1 MRLVPVLLRRLA
13 LACAMLLPVI
23 AAPLRAQQVP
33 LDSVRVD
40 DPALVYAVTL
50 ANATTLVGRITMVS
64 ADSVRIA
71 SAAMTATVARRE
83 VRTVRAYPATALHD
97 GVLWPENPHATRL
110 LFAPTA
116 IPLRRGEGYFADF
129 WIFFASAATGVTDR
143 FTLGAGMSLFPSDN
157 FADNIFYAL
166 PKYTVVSQPK
176 LKVALGALMASVP
189 WDSNDDGSRR
199 RQSLGILYGVATT
212 GSRESNLTL
221 GAGWG
226 YVGGTLAD
234 KPVITLGGQ
243 HRATKRIALI
253 SENWFVPFD
262 GNDVGGFVSY
272 GVRML
277 GEKIAVDLALGSPV
291 GAEEFY
297 FPGIPLLGFAIK
309 F

>member
-1 MRLVPVLLRRLA
+1 
-13 LACAMLLPVI
+13 
-23 AAPLRAQQVP
+23 VP
-33 LDSVRVD
+33 LDSVRLD
-40 DPALVYAVTL
+40 DPTLVYAVTL
-50 ANATTLVGRITMVS
+50 TNATTLIGRITLVN
-64 ADSVRIA
+64 ADSVRVV
-71 SAAMTATVARRE
+71 SSAMTATVARRE
-83 VRTVRAYPATALHD
+83 VRSVRAYPATALHG

-116 IPLRRGEGYFADF
+116 IPLRRGEGYVADF
-129 WIFFASAATGVTDR
+129 WIFFASAAVGVTDR
-143 FTLGAGMSLFPSDN
+143 FTMGAGMSLLPLDN

-166 PKYTVVSQPK
+166 PKYTVISQPR

-189 WDSNDDGSRR
+189 WSSNDEGNRR

-212 GSRESNLTL
+212 GSPESNLTL

-226 YVGGTLAD
+226 YVGGTLAN
-234 KPVITLGGQ
+234 KPVLTVGGQ

-262 GNDVGGFVSY
+262 NDVGGFVSY

-291 GAEEFY
+291 GADTFY
-297 FPGIPLLGFAIK
+297 LPGIPLLGFAFK

>member
-1 MRLVPVLLRRLA
+1 MPMAPVLFRRLA
-13 LACAMLLPVI
+13 LACAVMLPVI
-23 AAPLRAQQVP
+23 AAPLRAQPVS
-33 LDSVRVD
+33 LDSIRID

-50 ANATTLVGRITMVS
+50 TNATTLIGRITLVS
-64 ADSVRIA
+64 ADSVRVV
-71 SAAMTATVARRE
+71 SSAMTATVARRE
-83 VRTVRAYPATALHD
+83 VRSVRAYPATALHD

-116 IPLRRGEGYFADF
+116 IPLRRGEGYVADF
-129 WIFFASAATGVTDR
+129 WIFFASAATGITDR
-143 FTLGAGMSLFPSDN
+143 FTLGAGMSLFPLDN
-157 FADNIFYAL
+157 FTDNLFYAL
-166 PKYTVVSQPK
+166 PKYTVISQPR

-189 WDSNDDGSRR
+189 WSSNDDGGRR

-212 GSRESNLTL
+212 GSTESNLTL

-226 YVGGTLAD
+226 YVGGTLAN
-234 KPVITLGGQ
+234 KPVITVGGQ

-253 SENWFVPFD
+253 SENWFIPFD
-262 GNDVGGFVSY
+262 NGGGGFVSY

-291 GAEEFY
+291 GADTFY
-297 FPGIPLLGFAIK
+297 FPGIPLLGFAFK

>member
-1 MRLVPVLLRRLA
+1 MPMAPVLFRRLA
-13 LACAMLLPVI
+13 LACAMMLPII
-23 AAPLRAQQVP
+23 AAPLRAQPVP
-33 LDSVRVD
+33 IDSVRID

-50 ANATTLVGRITMVS
+50 TNATTLIGRITLVS
-64 ADSVRIA
+64 ADSVRVV

-83 VRTVRAYPATALHD
+83 VRSVRAYPATALHD

-129 WIFFASAATGVTDR
+129 WIFFASAAVGVTDR
-143 FTLGAGMSLFPSDN
+143 FTMGAGMSLFPSDD
-157 FADNIFYAL
+157 FTDNLFYAL
-166 PKYTVVSQPK
+166 PKYTVVSQPR

-189 WDSNDDGSRR
+189 WSSNDDGGRR

-212 GSRESNLTL
+212 GSPESNLTL

-226 YVGGTLAD
+226 YVGGTLAN
-234 KPVITLGGQ
+234 KPVITVGGQ
-243 HRATKRIALI
+243 HRATKRLALI
-253 SENWFVPFD
+253 SENWFIPFD
-262 GNDVGGFVSY
+262 NGGGGFVSY

-291 GAEEFY
+291 GTDKFY
-297 FPGIPLLGFAIK
+297 FPGIPLLGFAFK

>member
-1 MRLVPVLLRRLA
+1 
-13 LACAMLLPVI
+13 MLPII
-23 AAPLRAQQVP
+23 AAPLRAQPVP
-33 LDSVRVD
+33 LDSVRID

-50 ANATTLVGRITMVS
+50 TNATTLIGRITLVS
-64 ADSVRIA
+64 ADSVRVV
-71 SAAMTATVARRE
+71 SSAMTATVARRE
-83 VRTVRAYPATALHD
+83 VRSVRAYPATALHD

-116 IPLRRGEGYFADF
+116 IPLRRGEGYVADF
-129 WIFFASAATGVTDR
+129 WIFFASAATGITDR
-143 FTLGAGMSLFPSDN
+143 FTLGAGMSLFPLDN
-157 FADNIFYAL
+157 FTDNLFYAL
-166 PKYTVVSQPK
+166 PKYTVISQPR

-189 WDSNDDGSRR
+189 WSSNDDGGRR

-212 GSRESNLTL
+212 GSTESNLTL

-226 YVGGTLAD
+226 YVGGTLAN
-234 KPVITLGGQ
+234 KPVITVGGQ

-253 SENWFVPFD
+253 SENWFIPFD
-262 GNDVGGFVSY
+262 NGGGGFVSY

-291 GAEEFY
+291 GADTFY
-297 FPGIPLLGFAIK
+297 FPGIPLLGFAFK

>member
-1 MRLVPVLLRRLA
+1 MPMAPVLFRRLA
-13 LACAMLLPVI
+13 LACAVMLPVI
-23 AAPLRAQQVP
+23 AAPLRAQPVS
-33 LDSVRVD
+33 LDSIRID

-50 ANATTLVGRITMVS
+50 TNATTLIGRITLVS
-64 ADSVRIA
+64 ADSVRVV
-71 SAAMTATVARRE
+71 SSAMTATVARRE
-83 VRTVRAYPATALHD
+83 VRSVRAYPATALHD

-116 IPLRRGEGYFADF
+116 IPLRRGEGYVADF
-129 WIFFASAATGVTDR
+129 WIFFASAATGITDR
-143 FTLGAGMSLFPSDN
+143 FTLGAGMSLFPLDN
-157 FADNIFYAL
+157 FTDNLFYAL
-166 PKYTVVSQPK
+166 PKYTVISQPR

-189 WDSNDDGSRR
+189 WSSNDDGGRR

-212 GSRESNLTL
+212 GSTESNLTL

-226 YVGGTLAD
+226 YVGGTLAN
-234 KPVITLGGQ
+234 KPVITVGGQ

-262 GNDVGGFVSY
+262 NGGGGFVSY

-291 GAEEFY
+291 GADTFY
-297 FPGIPLLGFAIK
+297 FPGIPLLGFAFK

>member
-1 MRLVPVLLRRLA
+1 MPMSPVLFRRLA
-13 LACAMLLPVI
+13 LACAVI
-23 AAPLRAQQVP
+23 LSIVAAPLRAQPVP
-33 LDSVRVD
+33 IDSVRID

-50 ANATTLVGRITMVS
+50 TNATTLIGRITLVS
-64 ADSVRIA
+64 ADSVRVV

-83 VRTVRAYPATALHD
+83 VRSVRAYPATALHD

-129 WIFFASAATGVTDR
+129 WIFFASAATGITDR
-143 FTLGAGMSLFPSDN
+143 FTMGAGMSLLPLNN
-157 FADNIFYAL
+157 FGDNIFYAL
-166 PKYTVVSQPK
+166 PKYTVVSQPR
-176 LKVALGALMASVP
+176 LKVALGALVASVP
-189 WDSNDDGSRR
+189 WSSNDDGGRR

-212 GSRESNLTL
+212 GSPESNLTL

-226 YVGGTLAD
+226 YVGGTLAN
-234 KPVITLGGQ
+234 KPVITVGGQ

-262 GNDVGGFVSY
+262 NEVGGFVSY

-291 GAEEFY
+291 GADTFY
-297 FPGIPLLGFAIK
+297 FPGIPLLGFAFK

>member
-1 MRLVPVLLRRLA
+1 MVIASVLFRRLA
-13 LACAMLLPVI
+13 LTCAVMLTII
-23 AAPLRAQQVP
+23 AAPLRAQPVP
-33 LDSVRVD
+33 LDSVRID

-50 ANATTLVGRITMVS
+50 SNATTLIGRVTLVS
-64 ADSVRIA
+64 ADSVRVV

-83 VRTVRAYPATALHD
+83 VRSVRAYPATALHD

-116 IPLRRGEGYFADF
+116 IPLRRGEGYVADF

-143 FTLGAGMSLFPSDN
+143 FTLGVGMSLLPLDD

-166 PKYTVVSQPK
+166 PKYTVVSQPR

-189 WDSNDDGSRR
+189 WTRNDDGNRR

-212 GSRESNLTL
+212 GSPESNLTL

-226 YVGGTLAD
+226 YVGGTLAN
-234 KPVITLGGQ
+234 KPVLTVGGQ

-262 GNDVGGFVSY
+262 NDVGGFVSY

-291 GAEEFY
+291 GADTFY
-297 FPGIPLLGFAIK
+297 FPGIPLLGFAFK

>member
-1 MRLVPVLLRRLA
+1 MLMAPVLFRRLA
-13 LACAMLLPVI
+13 LACAVMLPIV
-23 AAPLRAQQVP
+23 AAPLRAQTVP
-33 LDSVRVD
+33 LDSVRID

-50 ANATTLVGRITMVS
+50 SNATTLIGRITLLS
-64 ADSVRIA
+64 ADSVRVV

-83 VRTVRAYPATALHD
+83 VRSVRAYPASALHD

-116 IPLRRGEGYFADF
+116 LPLRRGEGYVADF
-129 WIFFASAATGVTDR
+129 WIFFASAAIGVTDR
-143 FTLGAGMSLFPSDN
+143 FTLGAGMSLFPLDN

-166 PKYTVVSQPK
+166 PKYTVVSQPR

-189 WDSNDDGSRR
+189 WSSNDDGNRR

-212 GSRESNLTL
+212 GSPESNLTL

-226 YVGGTLAD
+226 YVGGTLAN
-234 KPVITLGGQ
+234 KPVITVGGQ

-277 GEKIAVDLALGSPV
+277 GDKIAVDLALGSPV
-291 GAEEFY
+291 GGDTFY
-297 FPGIPLLGFAIK
+297 FPGVPLLGFAFK

>member
-1 MRLVPVLLRRLA
+1 MPMAPVLFRRLA
-13 LACAMLLPVI
+13 LACAMMLPII
-23 AAPLRAQQVP
+23 AAPLRAQPVP
-33 LDSVRVD
+33 IDSVRID

-50 ANATTLVGRITMVS
+50 TNATTLIGRITLVS
-64 ADSVRIA
+64 ADSVRVV

-83 VRTVRAYPATALHD
+83 VRSVRAYPATALHD

-129 WIFFASAATGVTDR
+129 WIFFASAAVGVTDR
-143 FTLGAGMSLFPSDN
+143 FTLGAGMSLLPLGN
-157 FADNIFYAL
+157 FGDNIFYAL
-166 PKYTVVSQPK
+166 PKYTVVSQPR

-189 WDSNDDGSRR
+189 WTRSDDGNRR

-212 GSRESNLTL
+212 GSPESNLTI
-221 GAGWG
+221 GTGWG
-226 YVGGTLAD
+226 YVGGTLAN
-234 KPVITLGGQ
+234 KPVLTVGGQ

-262 GNDVGGFVSY
+262 NGGGGFVSY

-291 GAEEFY
+291 GTDTFY
-297 FPGIPLLGFAIK
+297 FPGIPLLGFAFK

>member
-1 MRLVPVLLRRLA
+1 MLMAPVLFRRLA
-13 LACAMLLPVI
+13 LACAVMLPIV
-23 AAPLRAQQVP
+23 AAPLRAQTVP
-33 LDSVRVD
+33 LDSVRID

-50 ANATTLVGRITMVS
+50 SNATTLIGRITLVS
-64 ADSVRIA
+64 ADSVRVV

-83 VRTVRAYPATALHD
+83 VRSVRAYPASALHD

-116 IPLRRGEGYFADF
+116 LPLRRGEGYVADF
-129 WIFFASAATGVTDR
+129 WIFFASAAIGVTDR
-143 FTLGAGMSLFPSDN
+143 FTLGAGMSLFPLDN

-166 PKYTVVSQPK
+166 PKYTVVSQPR

-189 WDSNDDGSRR
+189 WSSNDDGTRR

-212 GSRESNLTL
+212 GSPESNLTL

-226 YVGGTLAD
+226 YVGGTLAN
-234 KPVITLGGQ
+234 KPVITVGGQ

-291 GAEEFY
+291 GADTFY
-297 FPGIPLLGFAIK
+297 FPGVPLLGFAFK

>member
-1 MRLVPVLLRRLA
+1 MPMAPVLFRRLA
-13 LACAMLLPVI
+13 LACAMMLPII
-23 AAPLRAQQVP
+23 AAPLRAQPVP
-33 LDSVRVD
+33 IDSVRID

-50 ANATTLVGRITMVS
+50 TNATTLIGRITLVS
-64 ADSVRIA
+64 ADSVRVV

-83 VRTVRAYPATALHD
+83 VRSVRAYPATALHD

-129 WIFFASAATGVTDR
+129 WIFFASAAVGVTDR
-143 FTLGAGMSLFPSDN
+143 FTMGAGMSLFPSDD
-157 FADNIFYAL
+157 FTDNLFYAL
-166 PKYTVVSQPK
+166 PKYTVVSQPR

-189 WDSNDDGSRR
+189 WTRSDDGNRR

-212 GSRESNLTL
+212 GSPESNLTL

-226 YVGGTLAD
+226 YVGGTLAN
-234 KPVITLGGQ
+234 KPVLTVGGQ

-262 GNDVGGFVSY
+262 NDVGGFVSY

-291 GAEEFY
+291 GTDTFY
-297 FPGIPLLGFAIK
+297 FPGIPLLGFAFK

>member
-1 MRLVPVLLRRLA
+1 MLIAPVLFRRLA
-13 LACAMLLPVI
+13 LACAAILCLV
-23 AAPLRAQQVP
+23 AAPLRAQPVP
-33 LDSVRVD
+33 LDSVRLD
-40 DPALVYAVTL
+40 DPTLVYAVTL
-50 ANATTLVGRITMVS
+50 TNATTLIGRITLVN
-64 ADSVRIA
+64 ADSVRVV
-71 SAAMTATVARRE
+71 SSAMTATVARRE
-83 VRTVRAYPATALHD
+83 VRSVRAYPATALHG

-116 IPLRRGEGYFADF
+116 IPLRRGEGYVADF
-129 WIFFASAATGVTDR
+129 WIFFASAAVGVTDR
-143 FTLGAGMSLFPSDN
+143 FTMGAGMSLLPLDN

-166 PKYTVVSQPK
+166 PKYTMISQPR

-189 WDSNDDGSRR
+189 WSSNDEGNRR

-212 GSRESNLTL
+212 GSPESNLTL

-226 YVGGTLAD
+226 YVGGTLAN
-234 KPVITLGGQ
+234 KPVLTVGGQ

-262 GNDVGGFVSY
+262 NDVGGFVSY

-291 GAEEFY
+291 GADTFY
-297 FPGIPLLGFAIK
+297 FPGIPLLGFAFK

>member
-1 MRLVPVLLRRLA
+1 MPMSPVLFRRLA
-13 LACAMLLPVI
+13 LACAVI
-23 AAPLRAQQVP
+23 LSIVAAPLRAQPVS
-33 LDSVRVD
+33 LDSVRID

-50 ANATTLVGRITMVS
+50 TNATTLIGRITLVS
-64 ADSVRIA
+64 ADSVRVV
-71 SAAMTATVARRE
+71 SSAMTATVARRE
-83 VRTVRAYPATALHD
+83 VRTVRAYPASALHD

-129 WIFFASAATGVTDR
+129 WIFFASAATGITDR
-143 FTLGAGMSLFPSDN
+143 FTMGAGMSLLPLDN
-157 FADNIFYAL
+157 FGDNIFYAL
-166 PKYTVVSQPK
+166 PKYTVVSQPR
-176 LKVALGALMASVP
+176 LKVALGALIASVP
-189 WDSNDDGSRR
+189 WSSNDDGGRR

-212 GSRESNLTL
+212 GSPESNLTL

-226 YVGGTLAD
+226 YVGGTLAN
-234 KPVITLGGQ
+234 KPVITVGGQ

-262 GNDVGGFVSY
+262 NGGGGFVSY

-291 GAEEFY
+291 GADTFY
-297 FPGIPLLGFAIK
+297 FPGIPLLGFAFK

>member
-1 MRLVPVLLRRLA
+1 MLITPVLFRRLA
-13 LACAMLLPVI
+13 LACAAMLPLI
-23 AAPLRAQQVP
+23 AAPLRAQPVP
-33 LDSVRVD
+33 IDSVRID

-50 ANATTLVGRITMVS
+50 TNATTLIGRITLVS
-64 ADSVRIA
+64 ADSVRVV
-71 SAAMTATVARRE
+71 SSAMTATVARRE
-83 VRTVRAYPATALHD
+83 VRSVRAYPATALHD
-97 GVLWPENPHATRL
+97 GVLWPENPHTTRL

-116 IPLRRGEGYFADF
+116 IPLRRGEGYVADF
-129 WIFFASAATGVTDR
+129 WIFFASAATGITDR
-143 FTLGAGMSLFPSDN
+143 FTLGAGMSIFPSDD
-157 FADNIFYAL
+157 FTDNLFYAL
-166 PKYTVVSQPK
+166 PKYTVVSQPR

-189 WDSNDDGSRR
+189 WSSNDDGGRR

-212 GSRESNLTL
+212 GSPESNLTL

-226 YVGGTLAD
+226 YVGGTLAN
-234 KPVITLGGQ
+234 KPVITAGGQ

-262 GNDVGGFVSY
+262 NGGGGFVSY

-291 GAEEFY
+291 GTDKFF
-297 FPGIPLLGFAIK
+297 FPGIPLLGFAFK

>member
-1 MRLVPVLLRRLA
+1 MPMAPVLFRRLA
-13 LACAMLLPVI
+13 LACAVMLPLI
-23 AAPLRAQQVP
+23 AAPLRAQLVP
-33 LDSVRVD
+33 LDSVRID
-40 DPALVYAVTL
+40 DPTLVYAVTL
-50 ANATTLVGRITMVS
+50 SNATTLIGRVTLVS
-64 ADSVRIA
+64 ADSVRVV

-83 VRTVRAYPATALHD
+83 VRSVRAYPATALHD

-116 IPLRRGEGYFADF
+116 IPLRRGEGYVADF

-143 FTLGAGMSLFPSDN
+143 FTLGAGMSLLPLDN
-157 FADNIFYAL
+157 FGDNIFYAL
-166 PKYTVVSQPK
+166 PKYTVVSQPR

-189 WDSNDDGSRR
+189 WTRSDDGNRR

-212 GSRESNLTL
+212 GSPESNLTL

-226 YVGGTLAD
+226 YVGGTLAN
-234 KPVITLGGQ
+234 KPVLTVGGQ

-262 GNDVGGFVSY
+262 NDVGGFVSY

-291 GAEEFY
+291 GADAFY
-297 FPGIPLLGFAIK
+297 FPGIPLLGFAFK

>member
-1 MRLVPVLLRRLA
+1 MPMAPVLFRRLA
-13 LACAMLLPVI
+13 LACAMMLPII
-23 AAPLRAQQVP
+23 AAPLRAQPVP
-33 LDSVRVD
+33 IDSVRID

-50 ANATTLVGRITMVS
+50 TNATTLIGRITLVS
-64 ADSVRIA
+64 ADSVRVV

-83 VRTVRAYPATALHD
+83 VRSVRAYPATALHD

-129 WIFFASAATGVTDR
+129 WIFFASAAVGVTDR
-143 FTLGAGMSLFPSDN
+143 FTMGAGMSLFPSDD
-157 FADNIFYAL
+157 FTDNLFYAL
-166 PKYTVVSQPK
+166 PKYTVVSQPR

-189 WDSNDDGSRR
+189 WSSNDDGGRR

-212 GSRESNLTL
+212 GSPESNLTL

-226 YVGGTLAD
+226 YVGGTLAN
-234 KPVITLGGQ
+234 KPVITVGGQ
-243 HRATKRIALI
+243 HRATKRLALI
-253 SENWFVPFD
+253 SENWFIPFD
-262 GNDVGGFVSY
+262 NGGGGFVSY

-291 GAEEFY
+291 GTDTFY
-297 FPGIPLLGFAIK
+297 FPGIPLLGFAFK

>member
-1 MRLVPVLLRRLA
+1 MLITPVLFRRLA
-13 LACAMLLPVI
+13 LACAAMLPLI
-23 AAPLRAQQVP
+23 AAPLRAQPVP
-33 LDSVRVD
+33 IDSVRID

-50 ANATTLVGRITMVS
+50 TNATTLIGRITLVS
-64 ADSVRIA
+64 ADSVRVVS
-71 SAAMTATVARRE
+71 SAMSATVARRE
-83 VRTVRAYPATALHD
+83 VRSVRAYPATALHD
-97 GVLWPENPHATRL
+97 GVLWPENPHTTRL

-116 IPLRRGEGYFADF
+116 IPLRRGEGYVADF
-129 WIFFASAATGVTDR
+129 WIFFASAATGITDR
-143 FTLGAGMSLFPSDN
+143 FTLGAGMSLFPFDN
-157 FADNIFYAL
+157 FTDNLFYAL
-166 PKYTVVSQPK
+166 PKYTVVSQPR

-189 WDSNDDGSRR
+189 WSSNDDGGRR

-212 GSRESNLTL
+212 GSPESNLTL

-226 YVGGTLAD
+226 YVGGTLAN
-234 KPVITLGGQ
+234 KPVITVGGQ

-262 GNDVGGFVSY
+262 NGGGGFVSY

-291 GAEEFY
+291 GTDKFF
-297 FPGIPLLGFAIK
+297 FPGIPLLGFAFK

>member
-1 MRLVPVLLRRLA
+1 
-13 LACAMLLPVI
+13 
-23 AAPLRAQQVP
+23 
-33 LDSVRVD
+33 
-40 DPALVYAVTL
+40 VYAVTL
-50 ANATTLVGRITMVS
+50 TNATTLIGRITLVS
-64 ADSVRIA
+64 ADSVRVV
-71 SAAMTATVARRE
+71 SSTMTATVARRE
-83 VRTVRAYPATALHD
+83 VRSVRAYPATALHD

-116 IPLRRGEGYFADF
+116 IPLRRGEGYVADF
-129 WIFFASAATGVTDR
+129 WIFFASAAVGVTDR
-143 FTLGAGMSLFPSDN
+143 FTMGAGMSLLPLDN

-166 PKYTVVSQPK
+166 PKYTVISQPR

-189 WDSNDDGSRR
+189 WTRNDDGNRR

-212 GSRESNLTL
+212 GSPESNLTL

-226 YVGGTLAD
+226 YVGGTLAN

-243 HRATKRIALI
+243 HRATKRLALI

-262 GNDVGGFVSY
+262 NDVGGFVSY

-291 GAEEFY
+291 GADTFY
-297 FPGIPLLGFAIK
+297 FPGIPLLGFAFK

>member
-1 MRLVPVLLRRLA
+1 MLMAPVLFRRLA
-13 LACAMLLPVI
+13 LACAVMLPVA
-23 AAPLRAQQVP
+23 AAPLRAQTVP
-33 LDSVRVD
+33 LDSVRID

-50 ANATTLVGRITMVS
+50 SNATTLIGRVTLVS
-64 ADSVRIA
+64 ADSVRVV

-83 VRTVRAYPATALHD
+83 VRSVRAYPATALHD

-116 IPLRRGEGYFADF
+116 IPLRRGEGYVADF

-143 FTLGAGMSLFPSDN
+143 FTLGAGMSLLPLDN
-157 FADNIFYAL
+157 FGDNIFYAL
-166 PKYTVVSQPK
+166 PKYTVVSQPR

-189 WDSNDDGSRR
+189 WTRSDDGNRR

-212 GSRESNLTL
+212 GSPESNLTL

-226 YVGGTLAD
+226 YVGGTLAN
-234 KPVITLGGQ
+234 KPVLTVGGQ

-262 GNDVGGFVSY
+262 NDVGGFVSY

-291 GAEEFY
+291 GADTFY
-297 FPGIPLLGFAIK
+297 FPGIPLLGFAFK

>member
-1 MRLVPVLLRRLA
+1 MLMAPVLFRRFA
-13 LACAMLLPVI
+13 LACAVMLTIV
-23 AAPLRAQQVP
+23 AAPLRAQAVP
-33 LDSVRVD
+33 LDSVRID

-50 ANATTLVGRITMVS
+50 SNATTLIGRITLVS
-64 ADSVRIA
+64 ADSVRVV

-83 VRTVRAYPATALHD
+83 VRAVRAYPASALHN

-110 LFAPTA
+110 IFAPTA
-116 IPLRRGEGYFADF
+116 IPLRRGEGYVADF
-129 WIFFASAATGVTDR
+129 WIFFASAAIGVTDR
-143 FTLGAGMSLFPSDN
+143 FTLGAGMSLFPLDN

-166 PKYTVVSQPK
+166 PKYTVVSQPR

-189 WDSNDDGSRR
+189 WSSNDDGNRR

-212 GSRESNLTL
+212 GSPESNLTL

-226 YVGGTLAD
+226 YVGGTLAN
-234 KPVITLGGQ
+234 KPVLTVGGQ

-262 GNDVGGFVSY
+262 NEVGGFVSY

-291 GAEEFY
+291 GADTFY
-297 FPGIPLLGFAIK
+297 FPGIPLLGFAFK

>member
-1 MRLVPVLLRRLA
+1 MPMAPVLFRRLA
-13 LACAMLLPVI
+13 LACAVMLPVI
-23 AAPLRAQQVP
+23 AAPLRAQPVS
-33 LDSVRVD
+33 LDSIRID

-50 ANATTLVGRITMVS
+50 TNATTLIGRITLVS
-64 ADSVRIA
+64 ADSVRVV
-71 SAAMTATVARRE
+71 SSAMTATVARRE
-83 VRTVRAYPATALHD
+83 VRSVRAYPATALHD

-116 IPLRRGEGYFADF
+116 IPLRRGEGYVADF
-129 WIFFASAATGVTDR
+129 WIFFASAATGITDR
-143 FTLGAGMSLFPSDN
+143 FTLGAGMSLFPLDN
-157 FADNIFYAL
+157 FTDNLFYAL
-166 PKYTVVSQPK
+166 PKYTVISQPR

-189 WDSNDDGSRR
+189 WSSNDDGGRR

-212 GSRESNLTL
+212 GSTESNLTL

-226 YVGGTLAD
+226 YVGGTLAN
-234 KPVITLGGQ
+234 KPVITVGGQ

-262 GNDVGGFVSY
+262 NGGGGFVSY

-277 GEKIAVDLALGSPV
+277 GEKIAVDLAMGSPV
-291 GAEEFY
+291 GADTFY
-297 FPGIPLLGFAIK
+297 FPGIPLLGFAFK

>member
-1 MRLVPVLLRRLA
+1 MPMAPVLFRRLA
-13 LACAMLLPVI
+13 LACAVMLPVI
-23 AAPLRAQQVP
+23 AAPLRAQPVS
-33 LDSVRVD
+33 LDSIRID

-50 ANATTLVGRITMVS
+50 TNATTLIGRITLVS
-64 ADSVRIA
+64 ADSVRVV
-71 SAAMTATVARRE
+71 SSAMTATVARRE
-83 VRTVRAYPATALHD
+83 VRSVRAYPATALHD

-116 IPLRRGEGYFADF
+116 IPLRRGEGYVADF
-129 WIFFASAATGVTDR
+129 WIFFASAATGITDR
-143 FTLGAGMSLFPSDN
+143 FTLGAGMSLFPLDN
-157 FADNIFYAL
+157 FTDNLFYAL
-166 PKYTVVSQPK
+166 PKYTVVSQPR

-189 WDSNDDGSRR
+189 WSSNDDGGRR

-212 GSRESNLTL
+212 GSTESNLTL

-226 YVGGTLAD
+226 YVGGTLAN
-234 KPVITLGGQ
+234 KPVITVGGQ

-262 GNDVGGFVSY
+262 NGGGGFVSY

-277 GEKIAVDLALGSPV
+277 GEKIAVDLAMGSPV
-291 GAEEFY
+291 GADTFY
-297 FPGIPLLGFAIK
+297 FPGIPLLGFAFK

>member
-1 MRLVPVLLRRLA
+1 MLMASVLFRRLA
-13 LACAMLLPVI
+13 LACAMMLPMI
-23 AAPLRAQQVP
+23 AAPLRAQPVP
-33 LDSVRVD
+33 IDSVRID

-50 ANATTLVGRITMVS
+50 SNATTLIGRITLVS
-64 ADSVRIA
+64 ADSVRVV
-71 SAAMTATVARRE
+71 SAAMTATVARLE
-83 VRTVRAYPATALHD
+83 VRSVRAYPASALHD

-116 IPLRRGEGYFADF
+116 IPLRRGEGYVADF
-129 WIFFASAATGVTDR
+129 WIFFASAATGITDR
-143 FTLGAGMSLFPSDN
+143 FTLGAGMSLFPLDN

-166 PKYTVVSQPK
+166 PKYTVVSQPR
-176 LKVALGALMASVP
+176 LKVALGALVASVP
-189 WDSNDDGSRR
+189 WTRNDDDSR

-212 GSRESNLTL
+212 GSPESNLTL

-226 YVGGTLAD
+226 YVGGTLAN
-234 KPVITLGGQ
+234 KPVLTVGGQ

-272 GVRML
+272 GVRLL
-277 GEKIAVDLALGSPV
+277 GEKIAVDLAFGSPV
-291 GAEEFY
+291 GTDTFY
-297 FPGIPLLGFAIK
+297 FPGIPLLGFAFK

>member
-1 MRLVPVLLRRLA
+1 MPMAPVLFRRLA
-13 LACAMLLPVI
+13 LACAMMLPII
-23 AAPLRAQQVP
+23 AAPLRAQPVP
-33 LDSVRVD
+33 IDSVRID

-50 ANATTLVGRITMVS
+50 TNATTLIGRITLVS
-64 ADSVRIA
+64 ADSVRVV

-83 VRTVRAYPATALHD
+83 VRSVRAYPASALHD

-129 WIFFASAATGVTDR
+129 WVFFASAAVGVTDR
-143 FTLGAGMSLFPSDN
+143 FTMGAGMSLFPSDD
-157 FADNIFYAL
+157 FTDNLFYAL
-166 PKYTVVSQPK
+166 PKYTVVSQPR

-189 WDSNDDGSRR
+189 WSSNDDGGRR

-212 GSRESNLTL
+212 GSPESNLTL

-226 YVGGTLAD
+226 YVGGTLAN

-253 SENWFVPFD
+253 SENWFIPFD
-262 GNDVGGFVSY
+262 NEVGGFVSY

-291 GAEEFY
+291 GADTFY
-297 FPGIPLLGFAIK
+297 FPGFPLLGFAFK

>member
-1 MRLVPVLLRRLA
+1 MPMAPVLFRRLA
-13 LACAMLLPVI
+13 LACAMMLPII
-23 AAPLRAQQVP
+23 AAPLRAQPVP
-33 LDSVRVD
+33 LDSVRID

-50 ANATTLVGRITMVS
+50 SNATTLIGRITLVS
-64 ADSVRIA
+64 ADSVRVV

-83 VRTVRAYPATALHD
+83 VRSVRAYPATALHD

-129 WIFFASAATGVTDR
+129 WIFFASAAVGVTDR
-143 FTLGAGMSLFPSDN
+143 FTMGAGMSLFPSDD
-157 FADNIFYAL
+157 FTDNLFYAL
-166 PKYTVVSQPK
+166 PKYTVVSQPR

-189 WDSNDDGSRR
+189 WTRSDDGNRR

-212 GSRESNLTL
+212 GSPESNLTL

-226 YVGGTLAD
+226 YVGGTLAN
-234 KPVITLGGQ
+234 KPVLTVGGQ

-262 GNDVGGFVSY
+262 NDVGGFVSY

-291 GAEEFY
+291 GADTFY
-297 FPGIPLLGFAIK
+297 FPGIPLLGFAFK

>member
-1 MRLVPVLLRRLA
+1 MLMAPVLFRRFA
-13 LACAMLLPVI
+13 LACAVMLTIV
-23 AAPLRAQQVP
+23 AAPLRAQAVP
-33 LDSVRVD
+33 LDSVRLD

-50 ANATTLVGRITMVS
+50 SNATTLIGRITLVS
-64 ADSVRIA
+64 ADSVRVV

-83 VRTVRAYPATALHD
+83 VRAVRAYPASALHN

-110 LFAPTA
+110 IFAPTA
-116 IPLRRGEGYFADF
+116 IPLRRGEGYVADF
-129 WIFFASAATGVTDR
+129 WIFFASAAIGVTDR
-143 FTLGAGMSLFPSDN
+143 FTLGAGMSLFPLDN

-166 PKYTVVSQPK
+166 PKYTVVSQPR

-189 WDSNDDGSRR
+189 WTANAAGGRR

-212 GSRESNLTL
+212 GSSESNLTL

-226 YVGGTLAD
+226 YVGGTLAN
-234 KPVITLGGQ
+234 KPVLTVGGQ

-291 GAEEFY
+291 GGDTFY
-297 FPGIPLLGFAIK
+297 FPGVPLLGFAFK

>member
-1 MRLVPVLLRRLA
+1 MLMAPVLFRRLA
-13 LACAMLLPVI
+13 LACAMMLPVV
-23 AAPLRAQQVP
+23 AAPLRAQMVP
-33 LDSVRVD
+33 LDSVRID

-50 ANATTLVGRITMVS
+50 SNATTLIGRITLVS
-64 ADSVRIA
+64 ADSVRVV

-83 VRTVRAYPATALHD
+83 VRSVRAYPATALHD

-116 IPLRRGEGYFADF
+116 IPLRRGEGYVADF
-129 WIFFASAATGVTDR
+129 WIFFASAATGITDR
-143 FTLGAGMSLFPSDN
+143 FTLGAGMSLFPSDD
-157 FADNIFYAL
+157 FTDNLFYAL
-166 PKYTVVSQPK
+166 PKYTVVSQPR

-189 WDSNDDGSRR
+189 WSSNDDGGRR

-212 GSRESNLTL
+212 GSPESNLTL

-226 YVGGTLAD
+226 YVGGTLAN

-262 GNDVGGFVSY
+262 NDVGGFVSY

-291 GAEEFY
+291 GADKFY
-297 FPGIPLLGFAIK
+297 FPGVPLLGFAFK

>member
-1 MRLVPVLLRRLA
+1 MPMAPVLFRRLA
-13 LACAMLLPVI
+13 LACAVMLPLI
-23 AAPLRAQQVP
+23 AAPLRAQLVP
-33 LDSVRVD
+33 LDSVRID
-40 DPALVYAVTL
+40 DPTLVYAVTL
-50 ANATTLVGRITMVS
+50 SIATTLIGRVTLVS
-64 ADSVRIA
+64 ADSVRVV

-83 VRTVRAYPATALHD
+83 VRSVRAYPATALHD

-116 IPLRRGEGYFADF
+116 IPLRRGEGYVADF

-143 FTLGAGMSLFPSDN
+143 FTLGAGMSLLPLDN
-157 FADNIFYAL
+157 FGDNIFYAL
-166 PKYTVVSQPK
+166 PKYTVVSQPR

-189 WDSNDDGSRR
+189 WTRSDDGNRR

-212 GSRESNLTL
+212 GSPESNLTL

-226 YVGGTLAD
+226 YVGGTLAN
-234 KPVITLGGQ
+234 KPVLTVGGQ

-262 GNDVGGFVSY
+262 NDVGGFVSY

-291 GAEEFY
+291 GADAFY
-297 FPGIPLLGFAIK
+297 FPGIPLLGFAFK

>member
-1 MRLVPVLLRRLA
+1 MLRAPMLNAPVLFRRLA
-13 LACAMLLPVI
+13 LACAVLLPIV
-23 AAPLRAQQVP
+23 AAPLRAQLVP
-33 LDSVRVD
+33 LDSVRID

-50 ANATTLVGRITMVS
+50 SNATTLIGRITLVS
-64 ADSVRIA
+64 ADSVRVV
-71 SAAMTATVARRE
+71 SVAMTATVARRE
-83 VRTVRAYPATALHD
+83 VRTVRAYAATALHD

-116 IPLRRGEGYFADF
+116 IPLRRGESYVADF
-129 WIFFASAATGVTDR
+129 WIFFASAATGITDR

-157 FADNIFYAL
+157 LADNIFYAL
-166 PKYTVVSQPK
+166 PKYAVVSQPK
-176 LKVALGALMASVP
+176 LNVAVGALMASVP
-189 WDSNDDGSRR
+189 DQGGSRR
-199 RQSLGILYGVATT
+199 SLGILYGVATK

-226 YVGGTLAD
+226 YVGGSLAN
-234 KPVITLGGQ
+234 KPVITVGGQ

-262 GNDVGGFVSY
+262 NAVGGFVSY

-291 GAEEFY
+291 GADKFY
-297 FPGIPLLGFAIK
+297 FPGVPLLGFAFK

>member
-1 MRLVPVLLRRLA
+1 MPMAPVLFRRLA
-13 LACAMLLPVI
+13 LACAVMLPVI
-23 AAPLRAQQVP
+23 AAPLRAQPVS
-33 LDSVRVD
+33 LDSIRID

-50 ANATTLVGRITMVS
+50 TNATTLIGRITLVS
-64 ADSVRIA
+64 ADSVRVV
-71 SAAMTATVARRE
+71 SSAMTATVARRE
-83 VRTVRAYPATALHD
+83 VRSVRAYPATALHD

-116 IPLRRGEGYFADF
+116 IPLRRGESYVADF
-129 WIFFASAATGVTDR
+129 WIFFASAATGITDR
-143 FTLGAGMSLFPSDN
+143 FTLGAGMSLFPLDN
-157 FADNIFYAL
+157 FTDNLFYAL
-166 PKYTVVSQPK
+166 PKYTVISQPR

-189 WDSNDDGSRR
+189 WSSNDDGGRR

-212 GSRESNLTL
+212 GSTESNLTL

-226 YVGGTLAD
+226 YVGGTLAN
-234 KPVITLGGQ
+234 KPVITVGGQ

-253 SENWFVPFD
+253 SENWFIPFD
-262 GNDVGGFVSY
+262 NGGGGFVSY

-291 GAEEFY
+291 GADTFY
-297 FPGIPLLGFAIK
+297 FPGIPLLGFAFK